1 MKRVAHVLP
10 ALAVA
15 LAACADAEAPTE
27 LQTLKAAAAGHGPGG
42 AATYE
47 VTVTNLTS
55 TQPLTP
61 PLAVAHRPALRLF
74 RPGAPASHELQQIA
88 ENGNL
93 DPMVAL
99 VAGHRH
105 VADFAV
111 AVAGDPPPL
120 MPGASVTFTIE
131 AARGA
136 QRLSFVSMLI
146 CTNDGFTGLDAI
158 HLPRRIGGTSTTE
171 AGSWDAGTEINT
183 EDFADLVPPCPVLT
197 GVPSM
202 DPGTGMTD
210 PGLAEN
216 GVVRPHPGIAGD
228 GDLDPGIHG
237 WTDPVARV
245 EVTRVG

>member
-1 MKRVAHVLP
+1 MKRLAHLLP

-15 LAACADAEAPTE
+15 LAACVDAQVPTE
-27 LQTLKAAAAGHGPGG
+27 PRTQRAASAAHGPTGS
-42 AATYE
+42 ATYE

-55 TQPLTP
+55 AQPLTP
-61 PLAVAHRPALRLF
+61 PLAVTHRPALRLF

-93 DPMVAL
+93 DPMIASID
-99 VAGHRH
+99 GHEH

-120 MPGASVTFTIE
+120 MPGASVTFTID

-136 QRLSFVSMLI
+136 QHISFVSMLI
-146 CTNDGFTGLDAI
+146 CTNDGFTGLNAL
-158 HLPRRIGGTSTTE
+158 HLPQQVGSTIRVH
-171 AGSWDAGTEINT
+171 AASWDAGTEINT
-183 EDFADLVPPCPVLT
+183 EEFADLVPPCPILT
-197 GVPSM
+197 GVPSS

-210 PGLAEN
+210 PSLAED
-216 GVVRPHPGIAGD
+216 GVVHPHPGIVGD
-228 GDLDPGIHG
+228 GDLDASIHG